1 MHTSFMLLFL
11 ISYLVVLF
19 QYGLPLLT
27 KHNQSITV
35 PNLKGLT
42 ISEVDATLKKRYL
55 QYKVNNEVVYAPNYP
70 PSVVLEQQPKPDTYV
85 KEGRNIYLTINA
97 TQAPEVMM
105 PNLVDSSL
113 RHAYIMLKSRGLAYN
128 QITYVVDVAKNA
140 VIAQH
145 YQGKPIMPNTPI
157 LQGSEIDLIVGAGLY
172 NQTTQVPDLQGI
184 LLDDALL
191 LLLDVGLQ
199 PGKINYK
206 PSTTNPPNVIIAQNP
221 YADNRIK
228 LGSFVDL
235 WISETEEK
243 VTSENKKEHNL

>member
-1 MHTSFMLLFL
+1 
-11 ISYLVVLF
+11 
-19 QYGLPLLT
+19 
-27 KHNQSITV
+27 
-35 PNLKGLT
+35 
-42 ISEVDATLKKRYL
+42 
-55 QYKVNNEVVYAPNYP
+55 
-70 PSVVLEQQPKPDTYV
+70 
-85 KEGRNIYLTINA
+85 
-97 TQAPEVMM
+97 
-105 PNLVDSSL
+105 
-113 RHAYIMLKSRGLAYN
+113 
-128 QITYVVDVAKNA
+128 
-140 VIAQH
+140 
-145 YQGKPIMPNTPI
+145 MPNTPI